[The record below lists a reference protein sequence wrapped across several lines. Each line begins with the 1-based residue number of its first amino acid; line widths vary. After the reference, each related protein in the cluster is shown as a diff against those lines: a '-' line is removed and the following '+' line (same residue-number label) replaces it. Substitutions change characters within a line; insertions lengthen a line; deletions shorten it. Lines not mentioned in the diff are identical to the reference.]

1 MEVKEN
7 YFRNIINEI
16 IIIRFYK
23 VGLGFYLL
31 IMEDIVLNRIEFYIV
46 YLL

>member
-7 YFRNIINEI
+7 YFRNFINEI

>member
-1 MEVKEN
+1 MGVKEN
-7 YFRNIINEI
+7 YFGNIINEI

-31 IMEDIVLNRIEFYIV
+31 IMEDIVLNRIEFIV
-46 YLL
+46 MF